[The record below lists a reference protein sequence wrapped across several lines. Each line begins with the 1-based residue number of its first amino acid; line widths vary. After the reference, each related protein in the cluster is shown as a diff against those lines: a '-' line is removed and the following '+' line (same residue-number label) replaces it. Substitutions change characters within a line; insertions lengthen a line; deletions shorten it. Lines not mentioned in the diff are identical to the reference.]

1 VMSRMLGLSVGG
13 EPGSAADFE
22 LVTRL
27 EKLILANQTS
37 VSSTL
42 PVDHAFSD
50 HALSD
55 HAFSDHAS
63 TFRRR
68 RTDAPSTNHRPD
80 DVDDDDDDDVPDSSR
95 SYEGQRTRS
104 RSRSLSPMRSRDPNV
119 Y

>member
-1 VMSRMLGLSVGG
+1 MLGLSVGG

-50 HALSD
+50 HA
-55 HAFSDHAS
+55 FSDHAS

-68 RTDAPSTNHRPD
+68 RTNAPSTNHRPD
-80 DVDDDDDDDVPDSSR
+80 DVDEDDDDDDVPDSSR